1 MIGAWI
7 LKRKLR
13 DSFSYF
19 GQHDLHNFLKD
30 WAENSVFI
38 YPGTTS
44 LAGRFEGRKAVE
56 AWFQRYMKSFPRIE
70 FTLKSISVQNPF
82 ALLSNVATVEWDVSV
97 TNEKGEDYTYGG
109 VTVIHVDKAK
119 VVLVKDY
126 IFDTEV
132 LKKALGET
140 QEREERSV

>member
-1 MIGAWI
+1 
-7 LKRKLR
+7 
-13 DSFSYF
+13 
-19 GQHDLHNFLKD
+19 
-30 WAENSVFI
+30 
-38 YPGTTS
+38 
-44 LAGRFEGRKAVE
+44 
-56 AWFQRYMKSFPRIE
+56 MKSFPRIE
-70 FTLKSISVQNPF
+70 FTLKSISVQDPF

-109 VTVIHVDKAK
+109 VTVIHVDRAK

-140 QEREERSV
+140 

>member
-1 MIGAWI
+1 MIGALI
-7 LKRKLR
+7 LKKKLHA
-13 DSFSYF
+13 SFDYF
-19 GQHDLHNFLKD
+19 GKHDLRKFLKD

-70 FTLKSISVQNPF
+70 FTLKSISVQNTL

-97 TNEKGEDYTYGG
+97 TNEKGEDYAYGG
-109 VTVIHVDKAK
+109 LTVIHVDKAK
-119 VVLVKDY
+119 VVLAKDY
-126 IFDTEV
+126 IFDTEI
-132 LKKALGET
+132 LKKALGE
-140 QEREERSV
+140 